1 MDQIHIDGTA
11 IRAMVRGIAIS
22 QIGFMAIDKSKT
34 FFDCVSG
41 EFRTD
46 SSIVMFLLSKASV
59 SCQLTPHTED

>member
-1 MDQIHIDGTA
+1 MDQIHIDGKM
-11 IRAMVRGIAIS
+11 IRAMLRGTAIS
-22 QIGFMAIDKSKT
+22 VAGFKAIDKSKT
-34 FFDCVSG
+34 FFDRISG

>member
-1 MDQIHIDGTA
+1 MNQIGIDGTG
-11 IRAMVRGIAIS
+11 IRKLLLGTSIS
-22 QIGFMAIDKSKT
+22 TEGFKAIDKSKT